1 MESSPV
7 LLDAALILP
16 TPTRLGVLI
25 HSESETE
32 GIQGEKSFH
41 GTEIQLVA
49 CVPSELN
56 ASPDWLVDCV
66 FSNVYCE
73 LSSV

>member
-41 GTEIQLVA
+41 GTEIQLSL
-49 CVPSELN
+49 CGFLLN
-56 ASPDWLVDCV
+56 LMPALTG
-66 FSNVYCE
+66 
-73 LSSV
+73 L